1 MNRVLAQWRRALAY
15 VDLLGPATASPLA
28 PAPLQTSQALMQLE
42 ERWRANAAEK
52 QALAM
57 ELQSIETRLA
67 SMETV
72 ACPTC
77 GKPLASD

>member
-1 MNRVLAQWRRALAY
+1 
-15 VDLLGPATASPLA
+15 
-28 PAPLQTSQALMQLE
+28 MQLE